1 MALASVAF
9 VIYCVVTY
17 FVSRRERAEIAALK
31 RTLNSD
37 LKDVQRLKAELEQN
51 CSTLERE
58 RSDCAAARRAY
69 EEKAARQDALAY
81 QNAAALCSRSCLGP
95 TFSEYQIFQDLNSKD
110 ALQNERLYAA

>member
-1 MALASVAF
+1 MALAFVAF

-31 RTLNSD
+31 CMLNSD
-37 LKDVQRLKAELEQN
+37 LNDVQRQKTELEQK
-51 CSTLERE
+51 CAVLERE

-69 EEKAARQDALAY
+69 EKKAARQDTLAY

-95 TFSEYQIFQDLNSKD
+95 TFSEYQIF
-110 ALQNERLYAA
+110 RI